1 MICTAVEQVVGD
13 ETWRSIEI
21 FKHITLDME
30 EKRNITKDLPSV
42 QSYVD
47 HYTQLCTGTQRL
59 RNNYYVL
66 YDLKFTPSKTWHI
79 LR

>member
-13 ETWRSIEI
+13 ETWRSIEL

-47 HYTQLCTGTQRL
+47 YTLEHSDYVITTK
-59 RNNYYVL
+59 YYL
-66 YDLKFTPSKTWHI
+66 I
-79 LR
+79 